1 MSSSSF
7 NIPRHWWGK
16 IIGGVLGFFK
26 GGISGAVIGA
36 VVGHIFDRIFNAVTG
51 VGGTQESFFRAL
63 FSTLGHLS
71 KADGRVTPGEI
82 QAAETLMQRMQI
94 SAEERKRAIEFFN
107 EGKRLD
113 FNLEDALHAFV
124 RHSVVRPDLR
134 QMFMEIVLDVAFAD
148 GKLNEAELNVLV
160 RLATLLRIPG
170 HLFNAMLQARQFGPG
185 QAGPGPGS
193 GPGQGYGPGTGRRG
207 SVASQGPLA
216 RAYAKLGLKNGASD
230 SEVKKAYRKLV
241 SQYHPDKLIS
251 RGLPEEMMEVA
262 KTRVREINTAYD
274 QIKQA
279 KGFK

>member
-1 MSSSSF
+1 MSSSSG
-7 NIPRHWWGK
+7 NIPRNWWGK
-16 IIGGVLGFFK
+16 IIGGVLGLFK

-36 VVGHIFDRIFNAVTG
+36 VVGHIFDRVFSAVTG

-71 KADGRVTPGEI
+71 KADGRVTPDEI
-82 QAAETLMQRMQI
+82 RAAETLMQRMQI
-94 SAEERKRAIEFFN
+94 NAEERRRAIEFFN
-107 EGKRLD
+107 QGKRVG
-113 FNLEDALHAFV
+113 FSLEEALRPFLK
-124 RHSVVRPDLR
+124 HSVVRPGLR
-134 QMFMEIVLDVAFAD
+134 QMFLELVLDVAFAD
-148 GKLNEAELNVLV
+148 GHLNKAELNVLV
-160 RLATLLRIPG
+160 RLATHLRIPG
-170 HLFNAMLQARQFGPG
+170 HLFNAMLQARQFSPG
-185 QAGPGPGS
+185 QQGAGPGPGY
-193 GPGQGYGPGTGRRG
+193 GYGGGRRG
-207 SVASQGPLA
+207 SVAHQGPPPQA
-216 RAYAKLGLKNGASD
+216 SAKLGLKDNASD